1 MDVSTWMRPVEIFP
15 DIAIVY
21 GVAPWVVWKESTVVE
36 CVLSLY
42 PHYPL
47 PTLLARHENPKSQS
61 GRGLGSSIMMRFS
74 EPD

>member
-1 MDVSTWMRPVEIFP
+1 MRLSQSFP
-15 DIAIVY
+15 DVAIVY

-47 PTLLARHENPKSQS
+47 PTLLARHEISD
-61 GRGLGSSIMMRFS
+61 SSKMAKIES
-74 EPD
+74 ENFEKL